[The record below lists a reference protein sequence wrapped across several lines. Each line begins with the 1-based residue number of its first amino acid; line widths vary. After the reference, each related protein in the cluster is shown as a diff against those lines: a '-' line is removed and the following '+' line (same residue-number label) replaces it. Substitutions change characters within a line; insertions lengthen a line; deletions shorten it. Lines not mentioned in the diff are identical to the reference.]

1 MTKDSSSDNKI
12 SVAFVCLGN
21 ICRSPMAEAIFKHK
35 VQELGLNHRFNK
47 IDSFG
52 TGGYH
57 VGDTPDYRSVKTC
70 ESHGVKVNHRAQQ
83 FKPQH
88 FEEFDYVICMD
99 ESNLYNLN
107 ERIKSKGKSVL
118 SVKGMK
124 NEAKLFGEWN
134 TNGEF
139 RSIVDDPYY
148 GGNDGFEYNFKQCC
162 YFSEEFLKRE
172 L

>member
-1 MTKDSSSDNKI
+1 MTQDNKI

-35 VQELGLNHRFNK
+35 VKTLGLEHRFNK

-52 TGGYH
+52 TGAYH
-57 VGDTPDYRSVKTC
+57 VGDTPDFRSAETC
-70 ESHGVKVNHRAQQ
+70 ENHGVPVDHLAQQ

-88 FEEFDYVICMD
+88 FNEFDYVICMD

-107 ERIKSKGKSVL
+107 ERIKSR
-118 SVKGMK
+118 VKTK
-124 NEAKLFGEWN
+124 NQARLFGDWN
-134 TNGEF
+134 TGKKF
-139 RSIVDDPYY
+139 KSIVDDPYY
-148 GGNDGFEYNFKQCC
+148 GGIDGFEYNFQQCS
-162 YFSEEFLKRE
+162 YFSEEFLKKE